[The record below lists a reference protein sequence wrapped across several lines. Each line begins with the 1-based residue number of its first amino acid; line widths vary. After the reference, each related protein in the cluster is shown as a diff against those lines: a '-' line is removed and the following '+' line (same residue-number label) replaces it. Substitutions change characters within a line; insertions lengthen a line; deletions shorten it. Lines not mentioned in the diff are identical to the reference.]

1 MKKHSDSVSKI
12 NQRREQIIGLGEKS
26 LQKSYYPQLLKQ
38 IDELKGFQIYQEQR
52 TSALL
57 NILED
62 FDTARK
68 QIKESEKKYRQIVD
82 TTNEGI
88 MVLDENCHISF
99 VNQHMSSM
107 LEFTNKELLGQP
119 AGSFLFKEDLKLLK
133 EKQILLKSGAPQT
146 YEIRFQNKKGVVL
159 WTFISAAPMLNDK
172 KQFTGSLS
180 MVTDITE
187 RKRTEESLKESEQ
200 RLKFHFENSPLAV
213 IEWDEKFRVTKWSNK
228 AEQIFGWNK
237 EEVIG
242 KDIYSLNI
250 FYSEDILLH
259 NRTIENLIG
268 ESEHTLVM
276 SYRNIKKSGTIIEC
290 TWYDSV
296 LLDDNNRISSVMS
309 LVQDITERKQ
319 AEQAIRAARNDAL
332 REKNRLEAVLEALP
346 VGVAFIDAQGGS
358 LQSNK
363 AFATVWG
370 RPQPLGRTIFDYQ
383 SFKAWWLESGK
394 QVQPEEWASAQAS
407 SKGIPIIGQIMRIE
421 RFNGTTAYV
430 LNSAAPIFDSNGD
443 IDGCAIAI
451 QDITELILARKR
463 IEQTAARDEAILES
477 ITEGL
482 IIYSPDGEIKQMNSA
497 ALKMHGF
504 DSQETM
510 VNEIGRY
517 TELFELLNMQG
528 NQIPIESWPIW
539 KIKYG
544 EKVLDYSVQLHRKD
558 SDTITQVSFNGSP
571 VYDHQ
576 GTKIL
581 LVLSM
586 RDLTELH
593 NRIIEAEE
601 SKGILDAL
609 MEYVPEGITIAN
621 APDMKISRI
630 SRFGQKLLGKEL
642 KPNVTAIDIAHQWKV
657 YSTNND
663 TLISD
668 KDLPMTRVIIGGET
682 IRNVE
687 VVQVTST
694 GNRLLLLCDA
704 APIRDRSGKITG
716 GVVVWR
722 DIAERKRMEE
732 NLRNSAEQLAAAN
745 KELESF
751 SYSVSHDLKTPLQTM
766 KGFCT
771 LLLEDYHRDLDETGQ
786 EYLKQIDKSANK
798 MLGLIDDILKL
809 SRISRQEILLK
820 EIDLSAMAI
829 AIVNELQQSQPQ
841 RNVNVVIKENMT
853 VCGDERLMQIA
864 LSNLLS
870 NAWKYTG
877 KAQDALIEMG
887 SFQKN
892 NETVF
897 FIRDNGAGFKQ
908 EYAGKIFDPFQRLHS
923 DKEFPG
929 SGIGLAIV
937 KRIIV
942 KHDGSIWANGAP
954 GKGATFYFSLPKY

>member
-1 MKKHSDSVSKI
+1 MKKHSDLVFER
-12 NQRREQIIGLGEKS
+12 NQRREQIIGLGEKA

-38 IDELKGFQIYQEQR
+38 INELKGFQIYQEQR

-62 FDTARK
+62 FDSARK

-88 MVLDENCHISF
+88 MVLDENCYISF

-107 LEFTNKELLGQP
+107 LEFTNQELLGKP
-119 AGSFLFKEDLKLLK
+119 INTFLFKEDLELLK
-133 EKQILLKSGAPQT
+133 EKQNLLKSGTPQT
-146 YEIRFQNKKGVVL
+146 YEIRFQNKKGIVL

-172 KQFTGSLS
+172 RQFTGSLS

-187 RKRTEESLKESEQ
+187 RKKTEESLKESEQ

-213 IEWDEKFRVTKWSNK
+213 IEWDEQFCVTKWSSK

-242 KDIYSLNI
+242 KDINSLNI
-250 FYSEDILLH
+250 FFPEDIHLVTG
-259 NRTIENLIG
+259 TIENLIT

-276 SYRNIKKSGTIIEC
+276 SYRNITKSGAIIEC

-309 LVQDITERKQ
+309 LVQDITDRKQ

-346 VGVAFIDAQGGS
+346 VGVAFINTQGGS
-358 LQSNK
+358 SQSNK
-363 AFATVWG
+363 AYATAWG
-370 RPQPLGRTIFDYQ
+370 SSQPLKRTIYDYQ
-383 SFKAWWLESGK
+383 PFKAWWLESGK
-394 QVQPEEWASAQAS
+394 QVQPQEWASAQAAT
-407 SKGIPIIGQIMRIE
+407 KGTAIIGQIMRIE
-421 RFNGTTAYV
+421 RFDGTTGYI
-430 LNSAAPIFDSNGD
+430 LNSAAPIFDSKGN
-443 IDGCAIAI
+443 IDGCAIAA

-497 ALKMHGF
+497 ALKLHGF
-504 DSQETM
+504 HSQEKM
-510 VNEIGRY
+510 SNELERY
-517 TELFELLNMQG
+517 TELFELLDMQG
-528 NQIPIESWPIW
+528 KPIPFESWPIW
-539 KIKYG
+539 KIKNG

-558 SDTITQVSFNGSP
+558 TDTITQVSFNGSP
-571 VYDHQ
+571 VYDHK

-642 KPNVTAIDIAHQWKV
+642 QANVTATDISHQWKV
-657 YSTNND
+657 YSPD
-663 TLISD
+663 GETLISD

-687 VVQVTST
+687 VVQVASS
-694 GNRLLLLCDA
+694 GKRLLLLCDA

-722 DIAERKRMEE
+722 DIAERKQMEE

-766 KGFCT
+766 KGFCA
-771 LLLEDYHRDLDETGQ
+771 LLLEDYQKDLDETAQ
-786 EYLKQIDKSANK
+786 EYLYQIDNSSNK
-798 MLGLIDDILKL
+798 MLVLIDDILKL

-820 EIDLSAMAI
+820 DIDLSAI
-829 AIVNELQQSQPQ
+829 AMTIVNDLRQSQPQ
-841 RNVNVVIKENMT
+841 RNVNVVVKGNMI

-870 NAWKYTG
+870 NAWKYTS
-877 KAQDALIEMG
+877 KAQEAQIEIG
-887 SFQKN
+887 SFKKN

-908 EYAGKIFDPFQRLHS
+908 AYAGKIFDPFQRLHS

-937 KRIIV
+937 KRIIG
-942 KHDGSIWANGAP
+942 KHDGSIWATGEP
-954 GKGATFYFSLPKY
+954 GKGATFYFCLP